1 MGGRGT
7 IMGRGLVAGHSER
20 ARRDGDTPSPAAPLA
35 QGGGARPMSDA
46 TYVDHLIGRLESLS
60 VTMAAL
66 SMSGRNVSVETML
79 ETLDRMDRRDR
90 KVLSVIEAF
99 ASALEAIDRRLSRIE
114 QSAGTPPALPALDS
128 ILARLESD
136 DGDKAATAVLERI
149 AGRLDTLEQAVAH
162 PPKLPEPIKPELLES
177 IDRRLSK
184 VEKRTVSKASGKS
197 VASILEG
204 IEQRLAQMD
213 EKMAQLPAAAPA
225 AKTPKLQLRTTVID
239 RLTAA
244 AAAGREEKQSQASAV
259 PQLPPPPAPTPPPVA
274 AADSP
279 AELLLEKVFQ
289 ALSH

>member
-1 MGGRGT
+1 
-7 IMGRGLVAGHSER
+7 
-20 ARRDGDTPSPAAPLA
+20 
-35 QGGGARPMSDA
+35 MSDA

-136 DGDKAATAVLERI
+136 DGDTAATAVLERI

-184 VEKRTVSKASGKS
+184 VEKRTVSKTSGKS

-213 EKMAQLPAAAPA
+213 EKMAQLPAPAAA

-244 AAAGREEKQSQASAV
+244 AAGREEKQSQASAV
-259 PQLPPPPAPTPPPVA
+259 PQLPPPAPTPPPVA
-274 AADSP
+274 TADSP